1 MMHAT
6 AVCVHN
12 VYLTVID
19 FFLSYLFVIFKQYNI
34 FTLIILIFSV
44 PN

>member
-1 MMHAT
+1 MVHAT
-6 AVCVHN
+6 AVRVHN

-19 FFLSYLFVIFKQYNI
+19 FFFLSYLFVIFKQYNI
-34 FTLIILIFSV
+34 FTLIIFSV